1 VAFPAVAE
9 ATAAVVASVA
19 LEAEASAAVARAA
32 VGDLIYDLRRTIFDF
47 GFRTWDFG
55 FFLKLTTAVNDDDGL
70 GITRHRLQKSFR
82 N

>member
-32 VGDLIYDLRRTIFDF
+32 VGDLIYDLRR
-47 GFRTWDFG
+47 R
-55 FFLKLTTAVNDDDGL
+55 FF
-70 GITRHRLQKSFR
+70 
-82 N
+82 